1 MTKNRLETF
10 SDGVFAIVI
19 TLLVLN
25 ISIPDV
31 DYKHLP
37 EALLQL
43 VPKLISYVLSFILI
57 GLYWIGHHY
66 YFDKVKQIDGTF
78 LWMNMTLLLFISILP
93 FPTVLLGKYP
103 LGELSLTIYGVNLL
117 AVNLVSF
124 LMVNYVHKHKHL
136 ANEKF
141 DMNFYKQNVPVFLI
155 INVSYLFAIGFAFI
169 YPLLSYCIF
178 MLQLGFGV
186 KLYVKR
192 MNKESRQEQLN

>member
-25 ISIPDV
+25 ISIPNV
-31 DYKHLP
+31 DYKDLP
-37 EALLQL
+37 VALLQL

-78 LWMNMTLLLFISILP
+78 LWMNIMLLLFISILP

-103 LGELSLTIYGVNLL
+103 LGELSLTIYGINLL

-141 DMNFYKQNVPVFLI
+141 DAIFYKQNVPMFFI
-155 INVSYLFAIGFAFI
+155 INVAYVFAIVFAFI
-169 YPLLSYCIF
+169 YPLFSYCIF
-178 MLQLGFGV
+178 MLQLVFGI

-192 MNKESRQEQLN
+192 MNKESREENQD